1 MLWSTPREVPVGMM
15 AWQQNR
21 EKNTKNMARHVKIGE
36 AKTHLSALL
45 AEVEAG
51 EDLVIC
57 RGATPIAHVTRID
70 SAQECAELRETMRRE
85 RARQQKV
92 TTAEILTWRHEGHER

>member
-1 MLWSTPREVPVGMM
+1 MT
-15 AWQQNR
+15 
-21 EKNTKNMARHVKIGE
+21 RHVKIGE

-57 RGATPIAHVTRID
+57 RGRCRLPT
-70 SAQECAELRETMRRE
+70 LRGLMADRNMPRC
-85 RARQQKV
+85 ARQ
-92 TTAEILTWRHEGHER
+92 G

>member
-1 MLWSTPREVPVGMM
+1 MT
-15 AWQQNR
+15 
-21 EKNTKNMARHVKIGE
+21 RHVKIGE

-57 RGATPIAHVTRID
+57 RGATPVAHVTRVAAQGEHAAL
-70 SAQECAELRETMRRE
+70 SAALRRE
-85 RARQQKV
+85 RAKQKAV
-92 TTAEILTWRHEGHER
+92 TTSEILSWRHEGHTR

>member
-1 MLWSTPREVPVGMM
+1 MVR
-15 AWQQNR
+15 R
-21 EKNTKNMARHVKIGE
+21 VKIGE

-57 RGATPIAHVTRID
+57 RGETPVARVTRISREGEHAAL
-70 SAQECAELRETMRRE
+70 SATLRTK
-85 RARQQKV
+85 RARQKAV
-92 TTAEILTWRHEGHER
+92 TTAEILEWRHEGHTR

>member
-1 MLWSTPREVPVGMM
+1 MTR
-15 AWQQNR
+15 Q
-21 EKNTKNMARHVKIGE
+21 VKIGE

-57 RGATPIAHVTRID
+57 RGSTPIAHVTRIN
-70 SAQECAELRETMRRE
+70 SGQEHAALCATLRRE
-85 RARQQKV
+85 RAKQKPV
-92 TTAEILTWRHEGHER
+92 TTTEILSWRHEGHAR

>member
-1 MLWSTPREVPVGMM
+1 MVR
-15 AWQQNR
+15 Q
-21 EKNTKNMARHVKIGE
+21 VKIGE

-57 RGATPIAHVTRID
+57 RGTTPVAQVTRVAGESD
-70 SAQECAELRETMRRE
+70 HAELSATLRRE
-85 RARQQKV
+85 RARQKAV
-92 TTAEILTWRHEGHER
+92 TTSEILSWRHEGHAR

>member
-1 MLWSTPREVPVGMM
+1 MTR
-15 AWQQNR
+15 Q
-21 EKNTKNMARHVKIGE
+21 VKIGE

-57 RGATPIAHVTRID
+57 RGPVPVAHVTRI
-70 SAQECAELRETMRRE
+70 ARENEHVALCATLRRE
-85 RARQQKV
+85 RAKHKAV
-92 TTAEILTWRHEGHER
+92 TTSEILSWRH

>member
-1 MLWSTPREVPVGMM
+1 MT
-15 AWQQNR
+15 
-21 EKNTKNMARHVKIGE
+21 RHVKIGE

-45 AEVEAG
+45 SEVEAG

-70 SAQECAELRETMRRE
+70 AARDHTALRTTLRRE
-85 RARQQKV
+85 RAKQQAV
-92 TTAEILTWRHEGHER
+92 TTSEILSWRHEGHTR

>member
-1 MLWSTPREVPVGMM
+1 MTR
-15 AWQQNR
+15 R
-21 EKNTKNMARHVKIGE
+21 VKIGE

-57 RGATPIAHVTRID
+57 RGATPVAHVTRIAVAGEHAAL
-70 SAQECAELRETMRRE
+70 SATLRRE
-85 RARQQKV
+85 RAKQKAV
-92 TTAEILTWRHEGHER
+92 TTSEILSWRHEGHLR

>member
-1 MLWSTPREVPVGMM
+1 MTRL
-15 AWQQNR
+15 
-21 EKNTKNMARHVKIGE
+21 VKIGE

-57 RGATPIAHVTRID
+57 RGSKPIAHVTRID
-70 SAQECAELRETMRRE
+70 RAQEVAELRETLRRE
-85 RARQQKV
+85 RARQQAV
-92 TTAEILTWRHEGHER
+92 TTSEILSWRHEGHKR